1 MRKVLTSLA
10 LAVPLAFAAAVPS
23 HAEQRNHDG
32 LRVMTGILMAAGYGQ
47 SSYGRNNPAPV
58 QYWDR
63 REVKTIGNVVRKLE
77 EHGGKVVSIEAR
89 GRDYQIIGYNT
100 QGRLVTGRVDGAT
113 AKILNIVPYGGRGFF
128 NKRAV
133 SITRVMQN
141 LRREGITDVRKVVL
155 DGRIYRV
162 EAESRRGRDF
172 SVIVNARSGRI
183 DYVRRAQTGGYDTH
197 WN

>member
-10 LAVPLAFAAAVPS
+10 LAVPLAFAAVVPG
-23 HAEQRNHDG
+23 HAEQKNHDG

-47 SSYGRNNPAPV
+47 NSYGRNHPAPV

-63 REVKTIGNVVRKLE
+63 QEVKTIGNVVRKLE

-89 GRDYQIIGYNT
+89 GRDYQIIGYNP
-100 QGRLVTGRVDGAT
+100 QGKLVTGRVDGAT
-113 AKILNIVPYGGRGFF
+113 AKILNVVPYRGHGMF

-141 LRREGITDVRKVVL
+141 LRREGITDVQKVVL
-155 DGRIYRV
+155 DGRNYRV